1 MPGSGRLKKADWLD
15 LGLAL
20 LAESGPD
27 ALTIET
33 ACQRAKRSKGSFYHH
48 FETIDAY
55 LLAMAGAW
63 RERHTE
69 AVMRQVEKAG
79 TAEEKLE
86 ALNIATSLLDQRI
99 DQAMRSLATRHPGI
113 AEICAW
119 VDRHRTGFLARL
131 HEAAGLPP
139 ETARVLARIEY
150 AAFLGLSILE
160 PASTPAERQAL
171 YRHFL
176 ALLKR

>member
-27 ALTIET
+27 SLTIET
-33 ACQRAKRSKGSFYHH
+33 ACQKANRSKGSFYHH

-55 LLAMAGAW
+55 LLAIAEAW
-63 RERHTE
+63 QERHTE
-69 AVMRQVEKAG
+69 AVIRQVEAAG
-79 TAEEKLE
+79 TPEERLE

-99 DQAMRSLATRHPGI
+99 GQGMRGLATRHPGI
-113 AEICAW
+113 AELCAA
-119 VDRHRTGFLARL
+119 VDRRRTAFLAGL
-131 HEAAGLPP
+131 HAMAGIPP
-139 ETARVLARIEY
+139 ETAMVLARIEY

-160 PASTPAERQAL
+160 PQSTPAERQAL

>member
-1 MPGSGRLKKADWLD
+1 MQPTGRMKKADWLD
-15 LGLAL
+15 LGISL

-27 ALTIET
+27 SLTIDT
-33 ACQRAKRSKGSFYHH
+33 ACQKAGRSKGSFYHH

-55 LLAMAGAW
+55 LLALAEAW

-69 AVMRQVEKAG
+69 AVMRQVKDAG
-79 TAEEKLE
+79 TAEDRLE

-99 DQAMRSLATRHPGI
+99 DQAIRALAARHPGI
-113 AEICAW
+113 AEICTL

-131 HEAAGLPP
+131 HEEAGTPP